1 MHLTGGLEP
10 VYTWGF
16 VDWRLKEWDVYAIIR
31 TGGKQYR
38 VEKGDVVRVER
49 LEAAVGSTVTLG
61 DVLLVGGE
69 GDPRVGSPRLEGAS
83 VVGTVVEQ
91 DRSEKI
97 RVFKYK
103 KRKHYRR
110 TRGHRQSFT
119 AVRIDTVR
127 A

>member
-1 MHLTGGLEP
+1 
-10 VYTWGF
+10 VA
-16 VDWRLKEWDVYAIIR
+16 VYAIIR

-38 VEKGDVVRVER
+38 VQQGDVVHVER
-49 LEAAVGSTVTLG
+49 IEGEVGATVTLE
-61 DVLLVGGE
+61 DVLLVA
-69 GDPRVGSPRLEGAS
+69 GDGAPRVGGPRVEGAS

-91 DRSEKI
+91 GRDAKI

-119 AVRIDTVR
+119 AVRIDAVR